1 MQISKRR
8 NTNGIAN
15 THHNNDE
22 AKLCGAAAVL
32 AMGMLRAG
40 SRVEV
45 WADGCF
51 WAARVTRR
59 GVRGVGFVFDNT
71 RNERG
76 FVHFGDFLSRWRFP
90 LHPDSS
96 HFTARTVRLLAEAD
110 YYY

>member
-8 NTNGIAN
+8 NGIAN
-15 THHNNDE
+15 THNDE

-51 WAARVTRR
+51 WAALSHDAAYAGWGSCLTTRATSAASCASAT
-59 GVRGVGFVFDNT
+59 F
-71 RNERG
+71 
-76 FVHFGDFLSRWRFP
+76 
-90 LHPDSS
+90 
-96 HFTARTVRLLAEAD
+96 
-110 YYY
+110 